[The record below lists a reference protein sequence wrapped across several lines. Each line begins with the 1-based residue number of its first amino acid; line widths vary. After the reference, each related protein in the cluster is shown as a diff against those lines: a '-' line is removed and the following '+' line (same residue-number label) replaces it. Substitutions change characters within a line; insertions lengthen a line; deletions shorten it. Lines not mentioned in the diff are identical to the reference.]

1 MASPTRDAAQAER
14 RSRSAPPPS
23 SDEGALSGRRPN
35 RRIQTKSVH
44 HADYPDR
51 MFVFSSQGARD
62 LHAAL
67 LQLALT
73 VEETKKKKSLWIYIP
88 KMTVGRIQSEWRR
101 FLRVIDRKLPALISM
116 VALTNDGFWAS
127 SRGGD
132 VDVETEA
139 RQLLPKMARP
149 APPPQ
154 WTTISPKFFEVWKVL
169 LGAWLMR
176 EGPLTA
182 LEVSRRSAASIPT
195 VAVALRHLRRRG
207 EIAETRNQPIELL
220 GFPRA
225 TLREILALSDS
236 LRRPAHYYDASGR
249 PPDPASLLRHLRAA
263 PPRGLAIGGVVAAR
277 CYDPGFD
284 LNGLP
289 RLDVVVEGQ
298 VPSDWV
304 RNVDPAMRVVPPT
317 VPSPVLVVHPVK
329 SLRGIEP
336 TKGTL
341 RMADPVETLLDL
353 YEMRL
358 TDQAEHMIAH
368 LRSDKAHR

>member
-1 MASPTRDAAQAER
+1 
-14 RSRSAPPPS
+14 
-23 SDEGALSGRRPN
+23 
-35 RRIQTKSVH
+35 
-44 HADYPDR
+44 

-73 VEETKKKKSLWIYIP
+73 VEETKKRKALWIYIP
-88 KMTVGRIQSEWRR
+88 KMTIGRIQFEWRR
-101 FLRVIDRKLPALISM
+101 FLRVIDRQIPALISM

-127 SRGGD
+127 SSEGNGD
-132 VDVETEA
+132 LEKEA
-139 RQLLPKMARP
+139 RRLLPTMARP
-149 APPPQ
+149 ASAPQ

-169 LGAWLMR
+169 LGAWLTR

-182 LEVSRRSAASIPT
+182 LELSRRSAASIPT
-195 VAVALRHLRRRG
+195 VAVALRHLRRRR
-207 EIAETRNQPIELL
+207 EIADTRNQPIELL

-225 TLREILALSDS
+225 TLREVLALSDS
-236 LRRPAHYYDASGR
+236 LRRPVHYHDASGR
-249 PPDPASLLRHLRAA
+249 PPDPAGLLRHLRGA
-263 PPRGLAIGGVVAAR
+263 PPQGLAIGGVVAAKH
-277 CYDPGFD
+277 YDPDFD

-289 RLDVVVEGQ
+289 RLDVVVDDN

-304 RNVDPAMRVVPPT
+304 RKLDPAMRVVPPT
-317 VPSPVLVVHPVK
+317 GPSPVLVVHPVK
-329 SLRGIEP
+329 SLRAIDP
-336 TKGTL
+336 SKGTL

-368 LRSDKAHR
+368 LRSDKADR

>member
-1 MASPTRDAAQAER
+1 
-14 RSRSAPPPS
+14 
-23 SDEGALSGRRPN
+23 
-35 RRIQTKSVH
+35 RIESVH
-44 HADYPDR
+44 HTAYPDR

-73 VEETKKKKSLWIYIP
+73 VDETKKRKSLWIYIP
-88 KMTVGRIQSEWRR
+88 KMTIGRIQFEWRR
-101 FLRVIDRKLPALISM
+101 FLRVVDQKIPALISL

-127 SRGGD
+127 SSGGAGD
-132 VDVETEA
+132 LEKEA
-139 RQLLPKMARP
+139 RRLLPTMARP
-149 APPPQ
+149 ASSAPQ

-169 LGAWLMR
+169 LGAWIMR

-225 TLREILALSDS
+225 TLREVLALSDS

-249 PPDPASLLRHLRAA
+249 PPDPAGLLRHLRAA

-277 CYDPGFD
+277 HYDPDFD

-289 RLDVVVEGQ
+289 RLDVVVEGK

-353 YEMRL
+353 YELRL

-368 LRSDKAHR
+368 LRSDKAPRGAKTSTPTSSSI

>member
-1 MASPTRDAAQAER
+1 
-14 RSRSAPPPS
+14 
-23 SDEGALSGRRPN
+23 
-35 RRIQTKSVH
+35 
-44 HADYPDR
+44 

-73 VEETKKKKSLWIYIP
+73 VEETKKRKSIWIYIP
-88 KMTVGRIQSEWRR
+88 KMTTSRIQFEWRR
-101 FLRVIDRKLPALISM
+101 FLRVIDRKIPALISI

-127 SRGGD
+127 SGRGDGD
-132 VDVETEA
+132 IEREA
-139 RQLLPKMARP
+139 RHLLLRMARP
-149 APPPQ
+149 ASAPQ
-154 WTTISPKFFEVWKVL
+154 WTSISPKFFEVWKVL
-169 LGAWLMR
+169 LGAWLTR

-236 LRRPAHYYDASGR
+236 LRRPVHYHDASGR
-249 PPDPASLLRHLRAA
+249 PPDPAGLLRHLTAA
-263 PPRGLAIGGVVAAR
+263 PPRGLAVGGVFAAKQ
-277 CYDPGFD
+277 YDRDFD

-289 RLDVVVEGQ
+289 RLDVVVDDS
-298 VPSDWV
+298 VPSDWI
-304 RNVDPAMRVVPPT
+304 RKLDPAMHVVPPT
-317 VPSPVLVVHPVK
+317 GPSPVLVVHPVK
-329 SLRGIEP
+329 SLRATESS
-336 TKGTL
+336 KGTF

-368 LRSDKAHR
+368 LRSDKADR

>member
-1 MASPTRDAAQAER
+1 M
-14 RSRSAPPPS
+14 
-23 SDEGALSGRRPN
+23 RRPN
-35 RRIQTKSVH
+35 RRIRTESVH
-44 HADYPDR
+44 HVDYPDR

-73 VEETKKKKSLWIYIP
+73 VEETKKRKSLWIYIP
-88 KMTVGRIQSEWRR
+88 KMTIGRIQFEWRR
-101 FLRVIDRKLPALISM
+101 FLRVIDRKLPTLISM

-127 SRGGD
+127 SGGGD
-132 VDVETEA
+132 VDLEEEA
-139 RQLLPKMARP
+139 RRLLPRMARP
-149 APPPQ
+149 ASTAPQ

-182 LEVSRRSAASIPT
+182 LEVSRRAVASIPT

-225 TLREILALSDS
+225 TLREVLALSDS
-236 LRRPAHYYDASGR
+236 LRRPVHYHDASGR
-249 PPDPASLLRHLRAA
+249 PPDPAGLLRRLGAA
-263 PPRGLAIGGVVAAR
+263 PPTGLAIGGVVAAEH
-277 CYDPGFD
+277 YDPAFD

-289 RLDVVVEGQ
+289 RLDVLVDDTA
-298 VPSDWV
+298 PPDWV
-304 RNVDPAMRVVPPT
+304 RRLDPAMRVVPPT
-317 VPSPVLVVHPVK
+317 VPSPALVVHPVK
-329 SLRGIEP
+329 VLRATEP
-336 TKGTL
+336 SKGTL

-368 LRSDKAHR
+368 LRSDKADR

>member
-1 MASPTRDAAQAER
+1 
-14 RSRSAPPPS
+14 
-23 SDEGALSGRRPN
+23 
-35 RRIQTKSVH
+35 
-44 HADYPDR
+44 

-67 LQLALT
+67 LQLALA
-73 VEETKKKKSLWIYIP
+73 VEDKKKRKSLWIYIP
-88 KMTVGRIQSEWRR
+88 KMTIGRIQFEWHS
-101 FLRVIDRKLPALISM
+101 FLRVIDRKIPPLISM

-127 SRGGD
+127 SIGD
-132 VDVETEA
+132 KVDLEKEA
-139 RQLLPKMARP
+139 RRLLPRMAGP
-149 APPPQ
+149 VSAPQ
-154 WTTISPKFFEVWKVL
+154 WTTISPKFFEIWKVL

-182 LEVSRRSAASIPT
+182 LEVSRRAPASIPT

-207 EIAETRNQPIELL
+207 EIAETRNQPVELL

-236 LRRPAHYYDASGR
+236 LRRPVHYHDASGR
-249 PPDPASLLRHLRAA
+249 PPDPAGLLRHLRAA
-263 PPRGLAIGGVVAAR
+263 PPPGLAIGGVVAAKH
-277 CYDPGFD
+277 YDPDFD

-289 RLDVVVEGQ
+289 RLDVVIDDN

-304 RNVDPAMRVVPPT
+304 RKLDPAMRVVPPT

-329 SLRGIEP
+329 SLRTIEP
-336 TKGTL
+336 SKGML

-358 TDQAEHMIAH
+358 TEQAEHMIAH
-368 LRSDKAHR
+368 LRSDKADR

>member
-1 MASPTRDAAQAER
+1 
-14 RSRSAPPPS
+14 
-23 SDEGALSGRRPN
+23 
-35 RRIQTKSVH
+35 
-44 HADYPDR
+44 